1 MILDSGICT
10 IFRKENIALSGE
22 MPRPGYT
29 FIGRSWY
36 GELNFESTPSRPTE
50 GRTELR
56 TDARI
61 RINQNRNIRQND
73 IVVLA
78 DISDFNSLP
87 DGTTIYDI
95 TRFYH
100 GQDDD
105 RPDLITDINLEVM
118 EP

>member
-1 MILDSGICT
+1 MQHLCHFFNNRSHHFTWTTPFGI
-10 IFRKENIALSGE
+10 K
-22 MPRPGYT
+22 
-29 FIGRSWY
+29 
-36 GELNFESTPSRPTE
+36 
-50 GRTELR
+50 
-56 TDARI
+56 
-61 RINQNRNIRQND
+61 INQNRNIRQND

-78 DISDFNSLP
+78 DISDFNALP

>member
-61 RINQNRNIRQND
+61 
-73 IVVLA
+73 VVLA
-78 DISDFNSLP
+78 DISDFNALP

-118 EP
+118 QP